1 MKPRSLTHRHTFSSE
16 NSLYIKDGESYIP
29 KEEEG
34 IRSPKDEHEDSPAR
48 AHR

>member
-1 MKPRSLTHRHTFSSE
+1 MKPRSLTHRHTFRSN

-29 KEEEG
+29 KEG
-34 IRSPKDEHEDSPAR
+34 VRSPKDEHEDSPAR